1 MHCGVWG
8 GVDTVGLSVGLA
20 ATSGELAA
28 GEDRAG
34 SGSAAGV
41 GASAAAAAAAAAL
54 MDQVLLGVVGEAAE
68 GASCPADMKRL
79 SGVPLRP
86 VSSRGS

>member
-1 MHCGVWG
+1 M
-8 GVDTVGLSVGLA
+8 DTVGLSVGLA

-41 GASAAAAAAAAAL
+41 GASAAAAAAAL
-54 MDQVLLGVVGEAAE
+54 MDQLLLGVVGEAAE

-79 SGVPLRP
+79 SGVPLLP
-86 VSSRGS
+86 VLSRGS